1 MKKQWV
7 LILGG
12 AAVASAVV
20 LSGCSR
26 NAEPIEDG
34 EPGTG
39 ERSGAAVDTAVDRT
53 VDAAKTTGAAAK
65 DMTGKAL
72 EKTGETLEK
81 AGEAMEGAGTRMQE
95 EPEPE
100 PVHK

>member
-26 NAEPIEDG
+26 NAEPVEDG
-34 EPGTG
+34 EPGMG
-39 ERSGAAVDTAVDRT
+39 ARSGAAVDTAVDRT
-53 VDAAKTTGAAAK
+53 GDAAKTTGAAAK

-81 AGEAMEGAGTRMQE
+81 AGAAMEGSGTRMQE
-95 EPEPE
+95 KPE
-100 PVHK
+100 PVPTGK

>member
-26 NAEPIEDG
+26 NAKPVEDG
-34 EPGTG
+34 APGTG

-81 AGEAMEGAGTRMQE
+81 AGAAMEGSGTRMQE
-95 EPEPE
+95 KPEPMPTE
-100 PVHK
+100 K